1 MVLIRPNSMCI
12 INNRSMNRRVLMT
25 CKLSWVR
32 SQEEVVPQQQQPS
45 WGMLVSCFY
54 GWLQEQAG
62 EIGVLCLI
70 VLIAFNSSI
79 LSDFVRYFSDNL
91 SVTNRAWSYIYIY
104 AYTCN
109 ILLTINKSVCCYQ
122 NMAQLDVR
130 ELKMYNFVSAVTFNC
145 VFIIFAHDLHCCT
158 FYLSLV

>member
-25 CKLSWVR
+25 CKLSWAR

-54 GWLQEQAG
+54 GWLQEQ
-62 EIGVLCLI
+62 EKLESCVLI

-79 LSDFVRYFSDNL
+79 PCDFVRYFSDNL
-91 SVTNRAWSYIYIY
+91 SVTNSLIIYIYIY

-109 ILLTINKSVCCYQ
+109 ILLTIYKSVCCYQ
-122 NMAQLDVR
+122 NMAQLDER
-130 ELKMYNFVSAVTFNC
+130 ELKLYNFVSAVTFSC
-145 VFIIFAHDLHCCT
+145 FSIIFALDLHCCT
-158 FYLSLV
+158 FDLSLV